1 MTLVFTALLGYGIL
15 RYQLLDIDLQIK
27 RAIGRATVATTFA
40 ALVFVT
46 AVTAENFLTDRYG
59 WIAGGVAA
67 GLLLFAL
74 TPLQRFAEHV
84 ADRAM
89 PHVRDDSEYRLV
101 KKLEVFRAAYE
112 GALEDGVVT
121 DRERTILARL
131 QDQLGITATEAL
143 QVERAATQASGGE
156 AAPVVV
162 PAPRRASHPGR
173 SAS

>member
-112 GALEDGVVT
+112 GALED
-121 DRERTILARL
+121 AW
-131 QDQLGITATEAL
+131 
-143 QVERAATQASGGE
+143 
-156 AAPVVV
+156 
-162 PAPRRASHPGR
+162 
-173 SAS
+173 